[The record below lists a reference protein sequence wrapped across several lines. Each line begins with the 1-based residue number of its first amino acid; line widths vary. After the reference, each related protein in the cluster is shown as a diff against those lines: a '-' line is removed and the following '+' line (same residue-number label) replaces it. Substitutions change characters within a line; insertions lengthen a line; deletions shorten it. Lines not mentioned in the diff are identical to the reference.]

1 MTTTRISLSRK
12 LSCSLDHFIESLF
25 DYQLMKN
32 YQQPPLISYQ
42 LVKGNF
48 LEEGAVVKLFYDNEK
63 TKVITETIIKN
74 NLPKE
79 IIIEQK
85 YFHVLVIIKHRFNNN
100 IWFVDYQFITT
111 TKKTIDKEGLAKQ
124 LEEDMEGFLKY
135 YDKISKLK

>member
-1 MTTTRISLSRK
+1 
-12 LSCSLDHFIESLF
+12 
-25 DYQLMKN
+25 MKN

>member
-42 LVKGNF
+42 LVSGNF
-48 LEEGAVVKLFYDNEK
+48 LDEGAVVKLFYDNEK

-74 NLPKE
+74 NLPNE
-79 IIIEQK
+79 MIIEQK
-85 YFHVLVIIKHRFNNN
+85 YFQVLVVIKHRFNNN
-100 IWFVDYQFITT
+100 IWFVDYQFVTT
-111 TKKTIDKEGLAKQ
+111 SKKTIDKEGLAKQ

-135 YDKISKLK
+135 YGKISKLK

>member
-12 LSCSLDHFIESLF
+12 FSCSLDHFIESLF